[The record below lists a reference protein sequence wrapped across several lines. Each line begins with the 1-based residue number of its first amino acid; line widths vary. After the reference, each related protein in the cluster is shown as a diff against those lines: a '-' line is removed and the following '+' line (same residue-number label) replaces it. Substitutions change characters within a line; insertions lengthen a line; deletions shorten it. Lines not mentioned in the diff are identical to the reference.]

1 MRRATRYRCPVW
13 RAGRGVERGKAP
25 RRAGRPAVRRRE
37 PGAPCDARGDVVGR
51 RHGSGGLVDLGDL
64 VRHMPPREALRR
76 LAGRLAHR
84 GPALRLEVE
93 ALELLGEP
101 LRIGGWNEDAVDAVA
116 HDLGVPGY
124 LGGHDGSPGGEPLD
138 QDHSEAL
145 AVERGGTQDVGLV
158 QGAPQRFARDP
169 AEGIDVQRDLR
180 VGEVARDVVSIGA
193 DHGEA
198 RGKVA
203 DQLLEGR
210 KQDREAL
217 ALLGA
222 SDEDQPQLLR
232 VRLGARGRRIDVDAV
247 GDDPVIAAEPPP
259 AGPCGRLR
267 YRYPRLELVHLA
279 ARAEQVPELVRNELG
294 RVRVERPDHRR
305 VGERDGVPAQ
315 KRCDRLVNVDHVEA
329 SGAKLATH
337 RGDCPGG
344 RRQVGDGAVRAE
356 ADRAAERDQVVGAR
370 PLRGRRAVQH
380 AAEAVRR
387 VPRGEHSH
395 VVTAGQ
401 ELVCER
407 LDVAVHAPFVGPG
420 IRRHEGDPHQPILTM
435 RSAPEVRL
443 TSVFGHVSCV
453 SAHL

>member
-13 RAGRGVERGKAP
+13 RAGAGSSEGRRRGGRDGPPSAGASPAAP
-25 RRAGRPAVRRRE
+25 R
-37 PGAPCDARGDVVGR
+37 DARGDVVGH

-64 VRHMPPREALRR
+64 VGDMPPRVALRR
-76 LAGRLAHR
+76 LAGRHAHR
-84 GPALRLEVE
+84 RPARRLEVE

-124 LGGHDGSPGGEPLD
+124 LRGHDGSPGGEPLD
-138 QDHSEAL
+138 QHHSKAL
-145 AVERGGTQDVGLV
+145 TVERGGTQDVGLV
-158 QGAPQRFARDP
+158 QGAPQRLARDP

-259 AGPCGRLR
+259 AGPRGRLR
-267 YRYPRLELVHLA
+267 YRYPRLELVQLA
-279 ARAEQVPELVRNELG
+279 ARAEQVPELVRDELG
-294 RVRVERPDHRR
+294 RVRVERPDHGR
-305 VGERDGVPAQ
+305 VGERDGVPAE
-315 KRCDRLVNVDHVEA
+315 KRRDRLVNVDHVEA

-337 RGDCPGG
+337 RGDRP
-344 RRQVGDGAVRAE
+344 GDG
-356 ADRAAERDQVVGAR
+356 DRLE
-370 PLRGRRAVQH
+370 
-380 AAEAVRR
+380 
-387 VPRGEHSH
+387 
-395 VVTAGQ
+395 T
-401 ELVCER
+401 
-407 LDVAVHAPFVGPG
+407 APFAP
-420 IRRHEGDPHQPILTM
+420 RPI
-435 RSAPEVRL
+435 VRPSG
-443 TSVFGHVSCV
+443 TR
-453 SAHL
+453 